1 MLRTLLRSWHQIP
14 ALNRLRSCCRGVG
27 KSSTVAMYGAT
38 KLYAI
43 LAMRVRPPTCLLHVA
58 RPKLAT
64 QACVTS
70 SAQLPHGTLALSAWR
85 LVDSTTA

>member
-1 MLRTLLRSWHQIP
+1 MRTLLRSWREIA
-14 ALNRLRSCCRGVG
+14 ALNHLRSRCRGVG

-43 LAMRVRPPTCLLHVA
+43 LAMRVRPPTCMLHVA

-70 SAQLPHGTLALSAWR
+70 SAQLPLGTLALSARR
-85 LVDSTTA
+85 LVDSTTG